1 MLQDISHWLKEQ
13 YESKNKLAGIIYL
26 HGINHPRVEGSA
38 LRNLKMFRELCG
50 LDALKNITLATT
62 FWSDVDNLVGKTR
75 EDELASK
82 QAFWGAMLQRGSR
95 MARFVDLASGLEILR
110 DIIGLPPQPLKI
122 QREMVDDDKELVDTG
137 AGQVVNEELIRL
149 EKQHKRDISRLKME
163 MDEAMD
169 SKDAEYQ
176 EILRE
181 HEKKLEERMSKVQR
195 QQEQLK
201 ADRRAEARKMQS
213 EFEDAIYAL
222 RDKNSIDVSNLKS
235 HVEQLQGEI
244 LRRECERD
252 TQARH
257 FEEARQAQEQQMS
270 EILKYNEENRMLQEE
285 RIAELE
291 FYNDQARKKFEG
303 LDVDDMIAH
312 IRAEESKLRAEDREM
327 LEAEIRKLQQG
338 SSTKRGEQVPE
349 MLFSV
354 LRAVFPVATQLML
367 GIPISLPDLEF

>member
-1 MLQDISHWLKEQ
+1 VLQDISHWLKEQ
-13 YESKNKLAGIIYL
+13 YESENKLAGIIYL

-62 FWSDVDNLVGKTR
+62 FWTDVNTLVGKTR
-75 EDELASK
+75 EEELASK

-95 MARFVDLASGLEILR
+95 MARFVDLASGLDILR
-110 DIIGLPPQPLKI
+110 NIIGLPPQPLKI
-122 QREMVDDDKELVDTG
+122 QREMVDDDKALVDTG

-149 EKQHKRDISRLKME
+149 EEQHKRDISRLKTE
-163 MDEAMD
+163 MDEAMG

-181 HEKKLEERMSKVQR
+181 HEKKLEERISKVQR

-201 ADRRAEARKMQS
+201 ADRRAEARRMQS

-222 RDKNSIDVSNLKS
+222 RHKNDVDVSNLKG

-244 LRRECERD
+244 LRRECEHD

-270 EILKYNEENRMLQEE
+270 DIQRNNHESQMLQEE

-291 FYNDQARKKFEG
+291 FYNEQAQRKFEG
-303 LDVDDMIAH
+303 LDVDDMIAQ
-312 IRAEESKLRAEDREM
+312 IRAEEGKLRAEDREE
-327 LEAEIRKLQQG
+327 LEAAIRKLQQG
-338 SSTKRGEQVPE
+338 NSTRKRDQVPE

-354 LRAVFPVATQLML
+354 LRTVLPVATQLIL
-367 GIPISLPDLEF
+367 GIPIVLPDIEF